1 MKQLLFIS
9 NVKDG
14 QLQMNVRK
22 QIATKL
28 PYFNEKRVKITIE
41 KLYGKRSNPQ
51 NAFLHLILTIFSN
64 ELIDLT
70 GDERLDMETVKSM
83 CKIKYLSENLI
94 DEETGEVKA
103 TYVRKTSQLN
113 KEEMGEF
120 IENVKRYAMD
130 MFGIYLPDANSQIQL
145 L

>member
-41 KLYGKRSNPQ
+41 KLHGKRSNPQ
-51 NAFLHLILTIFSN
+51 NAYLHLLLTIFSN

>member
-41 KLYGKRSNPQ
+41 KLHGKRSNPQ
-51 NAFLHLILTIFSN
+51 NAYLHLILTIFSN

-113 KEEMGEF
+113 KDEMGEF

>member
-14 QLQMNVRK
+14 TLQMNVRR
-22 QIATKL
+22 QIAEKL
-28 PYFNEKRVKITIE
+28 PYFNDKRVKITIE
-41 KLYGKRSNPQ
+41 KLHGKRSNPQ

-83 CKIKYLSENLI
+83 CKIKYLSESLI

-130 MFGIYLPDANSQIQL
+130 MFGIYLPDVNEQL
-145 L
+145 NLL

>member
-22 QIATKL
+22 QIAEKL
-28 PYFNEKRVKITIE
+28 PYFNDKRVKIIIE
-41 KLYGKRSNPQ
+41 KLHGKRSNPQ

-70 GDERLDMETVKSM
+70 GDERLDMETVKGM

-130 MFGIYLPDANSQIQL
+130 MFGIYLPDVNEQL
-145 L
+145 DLL

>member
-14 QLQMNVRK
+14 TLQMNVRK
-22 QIATKL
+22 QIAEKL
-28 PYFNEKRVKITIE
+28 PYFNDKRVKITIE

-51 NAFLHLILTIFSN
+51 NAYLHLLLTIFSN

-70 GDERLDMETVKSM
+70 GDERLDMETVKGM
-83 CKIKYLSENLI
+83 CKIKYLSESII

-120 IENVKRYAMD
+120 IENIKHYAMD
-130 MFGIYLPDANSQIQL
+130 MFGIYLPECNEQL
-145 L
+145 NLL

>member
-41 KLYGKRSNPQ
+41 KLHGKRSNPQ